1 VHVDAYSFGVYDKLC
16 WLVSN
21 EFHVTMCLVI
31 KLHEQVIESDSGSL
45 DAQAM
50 DVKWKH
56 TSFKFYPAKLQEHPL
71 PSLM

>member
-1 VHVDAYSFGVYDKLC
+1 
-16 WLVSN
+16 
-21 EFHVTMCLVI
+21 MCLVI
-31 KLHEQVIESDSGSL
+31 MLHEQVKESDSGSW

-56 TSFKFYPAKLQEHPL
+56 SSFKFYPAKLQEHPL